1 MKVKLQYFSQ
11 LRDVGGPSS
20 LDVFSGA
27 TVQQLLDELFVV
39 TPDLHRWDKHML
51 VAAGNDW
58 VSRAYV
64 LQEDDTISLMPPV
77 QGG

>member
-1 MKVKLQYFSQ
+1 MKIKLQYFSQ

-20 LDVFSGA
+20 LDVCSGV
-27 TVQQLLDELFVV
+27 TVQELLDQLFALK
-39 TPDLHRWDKHML
+39 PDLHCWDKHL
-51 VAAGNDW
+51 LIAAGNDW

-64 LQEDDTISLMPPV
+64 LHENDMILLMPPV